1 MFWKVNGRENIDTS
15 RSHVLISNHRS
26 ILDIP
31 LNAAAYPTLYRFLA
45 KEEAKNIPLFG
56 ALLYYVAVAVDRS
69 SPESR
74 KKSFERMRQAMDD
87 GYDIFIYPEGT
98 RNRTKEPLTKFYDG
112 AFRLAIDNQAPMLVT
127 TVVGTDV
134 LSSPFRKVDAR
145 PGFMHVYHD
154 GPIETT
160 GMTRDDMDA
169 LKLQARELM
178 LARLKQH
185 GIQ

>member
-1 MFWKVNGRENIDTS
+1 MFWKVHGRENIDTT

-31 LNAAAYPTLYRFLA
+31 LNAVSYPELYRFLS
-45 KEEAKNIPLFG
+45 KEEAKNVPLFG
-56 ALLYYVAVAVDRS
+56 ALLYYVAVTVDRTNK
-69 SPESR
+69 ESR
-74 KKSFERMRQAMDD
+74 KKSFDRLRQAMDD
-87 GYDIFIYPEGT
+87 GYNIFIYPEGT

-127 TVVGTDV
+127 TVIGTDK

-145 PGFMHVYHD
+145 PGFMEVYHD
-154 GPIETT
+154 GPLETT
-160 GMTRDDMDA
+160 GMTHDDIET
-169 LKLQARELM
+169 LKEQARTLM
-178 LARLKQH
+178 LKRLNAH